1 MATLTVNTLV
11 QAAGTSS
18 ITSLFAANNAL
29 MTASSSAGDKFTNT
43 GKEFLA
49 FQNSSSQGA
58 GATITIGV
66 TAQNADNFG
75 GAASLHNLSLAI
87 ASSSFGLT
95 IVGPFPPA
103 VYNDATGFTSITYSA
118 GGLAVGV
125 FSVAP
130 RS

>member
-1 MATLTVNTLV
+1 MATLTVNNLV
-11 QAAGTSS
+11 QAAATSS
-18 ITSLFAANNAL
+18 ISNTFVANNAI
-29 MTASSSAGDKFTNT
+29 MTTSSSGGDQFTNT

-58 GATITIGV
+58 GASITIGI

-75 GAASLHNLSLAI
+75 GAASLHSLSLAI
-87 ASSSFGLT
+87 PSSSFGLT
-95 IVGPFPPA
+95 LVGPFPPA
-103 VYNDATGFTSITYSA
+103 VFNNATGFVSITYSA